1 MAGRAA
7 RNVNGRVILYGD
19 TITPS
24 MKELIDGSADRRKR
38 QMAYNRE
45 HNITP
50 KTIVRNSTP
59 TIGDIVG
66 ETTSAKRRDLP
77 DSLAGT
83 VIGDTAALT
92 KAGIPAEEAVLLAEE
107 LEREM
112 LAAADALEFE
122 RAAVL
127 RDRLRKMRRG
137 K

>member
-1 MAGRAA
+1 MNSLLRTHA
-7 RNVNGRVILYGD
+7 
-19 TITPS
+19 
-24 MKELIDGSADRRKR
+24 E
-38 QMAYNRE
+38 
-45 HNITP
+45 
-50 KTIVRNSTP
+50 TIVRNATP